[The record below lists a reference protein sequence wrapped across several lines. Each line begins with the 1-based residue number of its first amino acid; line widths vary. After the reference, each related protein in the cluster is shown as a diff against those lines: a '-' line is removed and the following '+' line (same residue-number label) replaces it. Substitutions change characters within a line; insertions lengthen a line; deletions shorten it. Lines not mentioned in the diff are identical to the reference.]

1 MRLVFSSR
9 ASPRAQR
16 FRRSHERQLSR
27 YRNRAPHYSHTHLS
41 LAFDYLARSSSFL
54 ATAPVEDL
62 STYNQEGYECSEGVA
77 YEACL
82 PSLLT
87 PT

>member
-1 MRLVFSSR
+1 MLSAFDALTSVSCR
-9 ASPRAQR
+9 AIEIVLLTALTLIS
-16 FRRSHERQLSR
+16 
-27 YRNRAPHYSHTHLS
+27 LS
-41 LAFDYLARSSSFL
+41 LSITSLDLQSFL

-77 YEACL
+77 CEACL